1 MKSDCQMHEHYIRL
15 LCHAG
20 RLQWAI
26 AKPETCPCAT
36 ACAATNG
43 SAGLK
48 FFLSVGMGVWGY
60 GGMGRREGGQ
70 ATAGGRAGDHSCS
83 ASSAYATPQTPDS
96 FEAES
101 LAIS

>member
-60 GGMGRREGGQ
+60 GQAGRRPGDGRR
-70 ATAGGRAGDHSCS
+70 AGGG
-83 ASSAYATPQTPDS
+83 PQLLCILCLCDS
-96 FEAES
+96 PNPR
-101 LAIS
+101 LI

>member
-48 FFLSVGMGVWGY
+48 FFLSVGMGVWA
-60 GGMGRREGGQ
+60 GGKAARRRQ
-70 ATAGGRAGDHSCS
+70 AGGRGTTAALHPLPMRLPK
-83 ASSAYATPQTPDS
+83 PQTHLKRSRWP
-96 FEAES
+96 
-101 LAIS
+101 

>member
-1 MKSDCQMHEHYIRL
+1 
-15 LCHAG
+15 
-20 RLQWAI
+20 
-26 AKPETCPCAT
+26 
-36 ACAATNG
+36 
-43 SAGLK
+43 
-48 FFLSVGMGVWGY
+48 
-60 GGMGRREGGQ
+60 MGRREGGQ